1 MDIVGKTIQNGEPT
15 PEHPVD
21 IENKINLTGAI
32 QILNKLKSKVTLVKV
47 DEKEYRLPF
56 LMNIEQQAIE
66 TVLSELENKQ
76 DDINILQA
84 QRDSM
89 EYQFK
94 QAKTELE
101 KKDKEYEEL
110 TEASKELCKT
120 VNLMKKVINE
130 MAKHIHLSGD
140 YECLNKECEDDGNID
155 CEECIKEYFT
165 NKVEREGK

>member
-1 MDIVGKTIQNGEPT
+1 M
-15 PEHPVD
+15 D
-21 IENKINLTGAI
+21 IEN
-32 QILNKLKSKVTLVKV
+32 
-47 DEKEYRLPF
+47 
-56 LMNIEQQAIE
+56 MNIEKATERCKALTNPEQGCWIGISNQKAID
-66 TVLSELENKQ
+66 TVLS
-76 DDINILQA
+76 
-84 QRDSM
+84 
-89 EYQFK
+89 
-94 QAKTELE
+94 ELE

-165 NKVEREGK
+165 KKVEGK